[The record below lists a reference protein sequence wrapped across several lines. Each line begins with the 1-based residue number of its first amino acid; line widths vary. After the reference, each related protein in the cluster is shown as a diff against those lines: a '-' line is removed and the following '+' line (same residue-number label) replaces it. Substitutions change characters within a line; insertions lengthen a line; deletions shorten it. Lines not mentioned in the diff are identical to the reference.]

1 MVYGNKIH
9 DSTGR
14 NQLNPP
20 FRIFHRQKGNF
31 STNQF
36 LYKPIIPQTND
47 KEKVG
52 KEEIVMKN
60 I

>member
-1 MVYGNKIH
+1 METRYMTAQEEISSIH
-9 DSTGR
+9 YSEYSTDK
-14 NQLNPP
+14 
-20 FRIFHRQKGNF
+20 KGNF

-47 KEKVG
+47 KEEVR